1 MNNVK
6 RLCASVAL
14 TLALAMSVFAGQ
26 IDIGKT
32 PPPPPPTLVTAAG
45 QIDTGVASS
54 DATPNGETTA
64 ESLTEITLNLL
75 QSVLALF

>member
-1 MNNVK
+1 MNNVQ

-14 TLALAMSVFAGQ
+14 TLALTVSVFAGQ

-32 PPPPPPTLVTAAG
+32 PPPPPTSVTAAG